1 MNWQP
6 HAYQHGE
13 TNMAKKDFWQHPE
26 NPRAEV
32 FRSSYSRGSRYSM
45 LGSASHYAVRGASLG
60 RTFFSRADAH
70 AVLIAQGYSKVTS

>member
-1 MNWQP
+1 
-6 HAYQHGE
+6 
-13 TNMAKKDFWQHPE
+13 MASKKDFWQHPE

-60 RTFFSRADAH
+60 RTFSSRAAAH
-70 AVLIAQGYSKVTS
+70 AALAARGYSKAAS